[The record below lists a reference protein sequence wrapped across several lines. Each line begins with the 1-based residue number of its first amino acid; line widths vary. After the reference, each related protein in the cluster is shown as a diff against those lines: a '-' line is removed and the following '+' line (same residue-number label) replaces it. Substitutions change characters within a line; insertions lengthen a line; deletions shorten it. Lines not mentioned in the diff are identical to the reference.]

1 MCVAPGALYLT
12 DEFAVF
18 LEISSTVR
26 DSFNVLELF
35 CDLALT
41 IFHIFRI

>member
-1 MCVAPGALYLT
+1 MCVATGVSYLR

-18 LEISSTVR
+18 LEISSTIR
-26 DSFNVLELF
+26 DSFNALELF

-41 IFHIFRI
+41 IFHIFWI